1 MPRPA
6 VLVVDPHASRRRELA
21 RGLTSL
27 GYEVIPAVDERQARS
42 FVAALSPAV
51 VVAPLG
57 LLGAGSGGGGAD
69 SGSGATAPDFATAML
84 AGGGAGGADSG
95 GAVPRDG
102 ANGGNGGSG
111 GSGAIGGEGAAA
123 LADGPAASSAAAAN
137 GNNRRTLL
145 LLGEREDEGE
155 DLPEEVAYLATG
167 GLGPGELVRRVH
179 VLLLG
184 REVGV
189 EADSRLE
196 SLIGDLSL
204 TPFLELLR
212 ALQRSEVSGRLVHAA
227 GEVTLI
233 GGQVVAASAGAT
245 RGLKAFCR
253 LSHLDSGPVRVV
265 PAAAD
270 DDAALGRAG
279 GEREINED
287 MKSLIIRALEDRV
300 HEAPDP
306 RAKVRLEI
314 GPDFFERSFTPLQKE
329 VLGAIPAAGTV
340 GRLVDA
346 LPATDG
352 EVLRALGQ
360 LVPMGVVEVEE
371 PEAMV
376 RVVTDSTS
384 DLPAELARAHG
395 IHIVPLLV
403 IFGDRIFHDGIDL
416 GPREFYERL
425 ETGSASPR
433 TNPPPR
439 SDFLKLY
446 RESAARQDLFS
457 LHLSEKL
464 SQTVV
469 NARAVAVEARPA
481 LAALRPAAA
490 GRPFAIEVADSG
502 SISLG
507 LGLQALFAAR
517 MAQRGLDLA
526 EIRRRVE
533 AMQGRMHVLFVVD
546 TLEYLARGG
555 RIGKAR
561 ALVGKIFGVKPI
573 LGVAEG
579 EVVAVDRVRGGRA
592 AHPRLIE
599 LFAQRVD
606 PRRPLVV
613 AIGHSKAPIWADRLR
628 ALFEERFIAAELMVT
643 EIGPVVG
650 THAGPGTVG
659 AAVFQPTDEELPLIA
674 PLGAPA

>member
-6 VLVVDPHASRRRELA
+6 VLVVDPLAPRRRELS

-27 GYEVIPAVDERQARS
+27 GYDVIPAVDEEQGRR
-42 FVAALSPAV
+42 FAAELAPPV

-57 LLGAGSGGGGAD
+57 FQPAMGAPAAGDAPGADGGGARVV
-69 SGSGATAPDFATAML
+69 
-84 AGGGAGGADSG
+84 AGDA
-95 GAVPRDG
+95 AVAG
-102 ANGGNGGSG
+102 ANGR
-111 GSGAIGGEGAAA
+111 
-123 LADGPAASSAAAAN
+123 P
-137 GNNRRTLL
+137 RQTLL
-145 LLGEREDEGE
+145 LLGEREEEGQ
-155 DLPEEVAYLATG
+155 DLPEDVAYLATG
-167 GLGPGELVRRVH
+167 GLPASELVRRVH

-196 SLIGDLSL
+196 SLVGDLSL

-212 ALQRSEVSGRLVHAA
+212 ALERSEVSGRLLHDA
-227 GEVTLI
+227 GQVTLV
-233 GGQVVAASAGAT
+233 GGQVVAAAAGAT

-265 PAAAD
+265 PAGAD
-270 DDAALGRAG
+270 DELALGRGG
-279 GEREINED
+279 GEREIQED
-287 MKSLIIRALEDRV
+287 LKALIIRALEDRV
-300 HEAPDP
+300 HGAPDP
-306 RAKVRLEI
+306 RARVRLVI
-314 GPDFFERSFTPLQKE
+314 GPDFFERSFTPQQKE
-329 VLGAIPAAGTV
+329 VLAAIPAAGTV

-360 LVPMGVVEVEE
+360 LVPMGVVEVAE
-371 PEAMV
+371 PEAVV

-384 DLPAELARAHG
+384 DLPGELARAHG
-395 IHIVPLLV
+395 IHVVPLLV
-403 IFGDRIFHDGIDL
+403 IFGDRIYHDGIDL

-425 ETGSASPR
+425 EAGAASPR

-439 SDFLKLY
+439 GDFLKLY

-457 LHLSEKL
+457 IHLSEKL
-464 SQTVV
+464 SQTLA

-481 LAALRPAAA
+481 LAALRPAAV

-517 MAQRGLDLA
+517 MAQRGIDLDG
-526 EIRRRVE
+526 IRRRIE
-533 AMQGRMHVLFVVD
+533 AMRGRMHVLFVVD
-546 TLEYLARGG
+546 TLDYLARGG

-561 ALVGKIFGVKPI
+561 AMVGRVLGVKPI
-573 LGVAEG
+573 LGVVDG

-606 PRRPLVV
+606 PRRPVV
-613 AIGHSKAPIWADRLR
+613 AAIGHSKAPIWADRLR
-628 ALFEERFIAAELMVT
+628 ALLEERFIASELMVT

-659 AAVFQPTDEELPLIA
+659 AALFQPTEEELPLIA
-674 PLGAPA
+674 PLAAPA